1 MNVYDAIMKRRTIR
15 KFEQKT
21 VSEDN
26 LVKLV
31 DCARVAAYGANV
43 QPLKFMIVNNSEIL
57 QKIYP
62 MTKWA
67 GYLADGA
74 PKEDE
79 RPAAY
84 IAILGDSS
92 IKSNKMYEV
101 EAGAAVTTMMLE
113 AVEMG
118 LGTCW
123 LGAIQRDEIKK
134 LLELDENLNVVYLL
148 AVGYPKQESKIVDMK
163 DNDVKYYE
171 DENGV
176 INVPKRSLETKGT
189 SLDVPLNLLD
199 YAPKITR
206 TVVVIRK
213 RIAIVVV
220 SLMNIASLV
229 VPPFFLKN
237 ESPISEDAP

>member
-15 KFEQKT
+15 KFEQKA

-31 DCARVAAYGANV
+31 NCTARVSACARIFSRF
-43 QPLKFMIVNNSEIL
+43 KFMIVNNSETL

-67 GYLADGA
+67 GYLQTVHR
-74 PKEDE
+74 K
-79 RPAAY
+79 RMKLPAAY
-84 IAILGDSS
+84 IAVLGDSS

-134 LLELDENLNVVYLL
+134 LLKLDENLDVVYLL

-176 INVPKRSLETKGT
+176 INVPKRSLEEILIK
-189 SLDVPLNLLD
+189 
-199 YAPKITR
+199 
-206 TVVVIRK
+206 
-213 RIAIVVV
+213 
-220 SLMNIASLV
+220 
-229 VPPFFLKN
+229 
-237 ESPISEDAP
+237 

>member
-15 KFEQKT
+15 KFEQKA
-21 VSEDN
+21 VCEDN

-43 QPLKFMIVNNSEIL
+43 QPLKFMIVNNSKTL

-74 PKEDE
+74 PKENE

-84 IAILGDSS
+84 IAVHGDSS

-176 INVPKRSLETKGT
+176 INVPKRSLEEILIK
-189 SLDVPLNLLD
+189 
-199 YAPKITR
+199 
-206 TVVVIRK
+206 
-213 RIAIVVV
+213 
-220 SLMNIASLV
+220 
-229 VPPFFLKN
+229 
-237 ESPISEDAP
+237 

>member
-1 MNVYDAIMKRRTIR
+1 MNVYDAIMERRTIR

-176 INVPKRSLETKGT
+176 INVPKRSLEEILIK
-189 SLDVPLNLLD
+189 
-199 YAPKITR
+199 
-206 TVVVIRK
+206 
-213 RIAIVVV
+213 
-220 SLMNIASLV
+220 
-229 VPPFFLKN
+229 
-237 ESPISEDAP
+237 

>member
-15 KFEQKT
+15 KFEQKA

-43 QPLKFMIVNNSEIL
+43 QPLKFMIVNNSKTL

-74 PKEDE
+74 PKENE

-84 IAILGDSS
+84 IAVLGDSS

-163 DNDVKYYE
+163 DNGVKYYE

-176 INVPKRSLETKGT
+176 INVPKRSLEEILIKQNKR
-189 SLDVPLNLLD
+189 D
-199 YAPKITR
+199 IT
-206 TVVVIRK
+206 
-213 RIAIVVV
+213 
-220 SLMNIASLV
+220 
-229 VPPFFLKN
+229 
-237 ESPISEDAP
+237 

>member
-15 KFEQKT
+15 KFEQKA

-43 QPLKFMIVNNSEIL
+43 QPLKFMIVNDSETL

-67 GYLADGA
+67 GYLTDGA
-74 PKEDE
+74 PKENE
-79 RPAAY
+79 RPMAY
-84 IAILGDSS
+84 IAVLGDSS

-118 LGTCW
+118 LGAGSA
-123 LGAIQRDEIKK
+123 LYSVMK
-134 LLELDENLNVVYLL
+134 
-148 AVGYPKQESKIVDMK
+148 SK
-163 DNDVKYYE
+163 
-171 DENGV
+171 
-176 INVPKRSLETKGT
+176 S
-189 SLDVPLNLLD
+189 
-199 YAPKITR
+199 
-206 TVVVIRK
+206 
-213 RIAIVVV
+213 
-220 SLMNIASLV
+220 
-229 VPPFFLKN
+229 F
-237 ESPISEDAP
+237 

>member
-15 KFEQKT
+15 KFEQKA

-43 QPLKFMIVNNSEIL
+43 QPLKFMIVNNSETL
-57 QKIYP
+57 QKMYP

-67 GYLADGA
+67 GYLKDGA
-74 PKEDE
+74 PKENE
-79 RPAAY
+79 RPTAY
-84 IAILGDSS
+84 IAVLGDSS

-134 LLELDENLNVVYLL
+134 LLKLDENLDVVYLL

-176 INVPKRSLETKGT
+176 INVPKRSLEEILIK
-189 SLDVPLNLLD
+189 
-199 YAPKITR
+199 
-206 TVVVIRK
+206 
-213 RIAIVVV
+213 
-220 SLMNIASLV
+220 
-229 VPPFFLKN
+229 
-237 ESPISEDAP
+237 

>member
-15 KFEQKT
+15 KFEQKA

-43 QPLKFMIVNNSEIL
+43 QPLKFMIVNNSETL

-74 PKEDE
+74 PKENE

-84 IAILGDSS
+84 IAVLGDSS

-134 LLELDENLNVVYLL
+134 LLKLDENLDVVYLL

-176 INVPKRSLETKGT
+176 INVPKRSLEEILIKL
-189 SLDVPLNLLD
+189 SL
-199 YAPKITR
+199 IH
-206 TVVVIRK
+206 I
-213 RIAIVVV
+213 
-220 SLMNIASLV
+220 
-229 VPPFFLKN
+229 
-237 ESPISEDAP
+237 

>member
-15 KFEQKT
+15 KFEQKA

-43 QPLKFMIVNNSEIL
+43 QPLKFMIVNNSETL

-74 PKEDE
+74 PKENE

-84 IAILGDSS
+84 IAVLGDSS

-101 EAGAAVTTMMLE
+101 EAGAAGIRWRS
-113 AVEMG
+113 AHRG
-118 LGTCW
+118 FRG
-123 LGAIQRDEIKK
+123 
-134 LLELDENLNVVYLL
+134 
-148 AVGYPKQESKIVDMK
+148 
-163 DNDVKYYE
+163 
-171 DENGV
+171 NG
-176 INVPKRSLETKGT
+176 PQPRGKGRWPAGRWIHRR
-189 SLDVPLNLLD
+189 LF
-199 YAPKITR
+199 
-206 TVVVIRK
+206 
-213 RIAIVVV
+213 
-220 SLMNIASLV
+220 
-229 VPPFFLKN
+229 PP
-237 ESPISEDAP
+237 

>member
-1 MNVYDAIMKRRTIR
+1 MIGLVVTGHGHFADGIHTSAQMIAGENDYVRYINFEEGMTPEQLAE
-15 KFEQKT
+15 KF
-21 VSEDN
+21 N
-26 LVKLV
+26 
-31 DCARVAAYGANV
+31 AAFDEFKSCDG
-43 QPLKFMIVNNSEIL
+43 
-57 QKIYP
+57 P

-74 PKEDE
+74 PKENE

-84 IAILGDSS
+84 IAVLGDSS

-134 LLELDENLNVVYLL
+134 LLKLDENLDVVYLL

-176 INVPKRSLETKGT
+176 INVPKRSLEEILIK
-189 SLDVPLNLLD
+189 
-199 YAPKITR
+199 
-206 TVVVIRK
+206 
-213 RIAIVVV
+213 
-220 SLMNIASLV
+220 
-229 VPPFFLKN
+229 
-237 ESPISEDAP
+237 

>member
-15 KFEQKT
+15 KFEQKA

-43 QPLKFMIVNNSEIL
+43 QPLKFMIVNNSKTL

-74 PKEDE
+74 PKENE

-84 IAILGDSS
+84 IAVLGDSS

-176 INVPKRSLETKGT
+176 INVPKRSLEEILIKQKGHHLM
-189 SLDVPLNLLD
+189 SL
-199 YAPKITR
+199 
-206 TVVVIRK
+206 
-213 RIAIVVV
+213 
-220 SLMNIASLV
+220 
-229 VPPFFLKN
+229 
-237 ESPISEDAP
+237 